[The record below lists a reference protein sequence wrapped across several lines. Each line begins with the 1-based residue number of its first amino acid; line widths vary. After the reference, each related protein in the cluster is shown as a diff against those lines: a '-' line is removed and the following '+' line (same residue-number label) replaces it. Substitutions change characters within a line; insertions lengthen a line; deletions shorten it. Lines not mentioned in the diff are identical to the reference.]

1 MNRHHGSSFTVKW
14 LKACA
19 VALQRYLGN
28 DRVASLRDIEPGLPL
43 PRVSR
48 GIPSIIPSAD
58 RSRIRRGDSK
68 TIQFWLTAFGLYR
81 VIVCPFVSKLQT
93 ITDAFSGSIS
103 YLARLESDVA
113 NSPIVNRFRLLPGW
127 DDWHRSLNIAPS
139 TVKFIQSSSPSNSIA
154 WHGLLLD
161 AYLIDKSQ
169 VSGAFYEYIRLI
181 KADVFKEKFS
191 EALSLID
198 RMSKKTTLDPTLFLS
213 FKNSWEGGI
222 GQLAFKEEAAGKL
235 RAFALVDVWT
245 QSLLHPLHQA
255 LFDLLRLIPNDA
267 TFDQDASVARS
278 VDKASHSGAAFSFDL
293 SAATDRLPLSLQAA
307 LLNKFLGNNL
317 GSLWAEILVGREYSI
332 PEKSRE
338 NYTINVD
345 TVRYAVGQPMGAL
358 SSWAMLAITHHFLV
372 QYASMK
378 CGRRGWELG
387 YEILGDDLV
396 IFDKELADSYLE
408 VVRGIGVEINLSKS
422 ISSPKLPVFEFAKRT
437 VTGSIHV
444 SGVSWVQFISEA
456 SIGSRVANIMYF
468 AARGQVRSNSVLMI
482 LLSRFGKFK
491 SATDL
496 NLPLLSLLGGL
507 FSRKQVS
514 LKDIITAMIDPHNEE
529 FDFTESPFSLPTQ
542 SLLTATKGLLN
553 RSSDSLDLPNRNVE
567 LFEELEADIT
577 ASVLLQALAIAKA
590 LENDWDRITESFKS
604 NTRYIVRGWGE
615 EGVDDPEL
623 AFSSFMEEV
632 VWDSVNPELS
642 SRLENLISP
651 PGVCGGYAYKLVRDD
666 NPAAKAILLNDRILV
681 SALDGWVLDLIMDGS
696 DLDISDLVDS
706 VESVAYNHAKYCNF
720 PLDDAIQLL
729 DDIQN
734 VRRRFDLVDP
744 SREELAP
751 LGSVSPGQVF
761 TWLARSQ
768 ELMSRKGYLVERLEA
783 VNL

>member
-1 MNRHHGSSFTVKW
+1 MNRHHGPSFTVKW

-48 GIPSIIPSAD
+48 GIPSIIPAVD
-58 RSRIRRGDSK
+58 RSRIRRGDPK
-68 TIQFWLTAFGLYR
+68 TVQFWLTAFGLYR

-93 ITDAFSGSIS
+93 ITDAFSGSVS
-103 YLARLESDVA
+103 YLARLESDIA

-161 AYLIDKSQ
+161 AYLINKSQ
-169 VSGAFYEYIRLI
+169 VSEAFHEYIRLV
-181 KADVFKEKFS
+181 KADTFGEKFS

-213 FKNSWEGGI
+213 SKNSWEGGV

-278 VDKASHSGAAFSFDL
+278 VDKATRSGAAFSFDL
-293 SAATDRLPLSLQAA
+293 SAATDRLPLSLQAS

-317 GSLWAEILVGREYSI
+317 GTLWAEILVGRSYSV
-332 PEKSRE
+332 PGKSRDQYKIE
-338 NYTINVD
+338 VD
-345 TVRYAVGQPMGAL
+345 DVRYAVGQPMGAL

-378 CGRRGWELG
+378 CGRRGWELN

-408 VVRGIGVEINLSKS
+408 VVRGIGVEINISKS
-422 ISSPKLPVFEFAKRT
+422 ISSPRLPVFEFAKRT

-444 SGVSWVQFISEA
+444 SGISWLQFISEA
-456 SIGSRVANIMYF
+456 SMGSRVANIMYF
-468 AARGQVRSNSVLMI
+468 ASRGQVRSNSVLMT
-482 LLSRFGKFK
+482 LLSRFGRFK
-491 SATDL
+491 SVSDL

-514 LKDIITAMIDPHNEE
+514 LRDIITAMIDPHNEE
-529 FDFTESPFSLPTQ
+529 FDFTESPFSLPSQ
-542 SLLTATKGLLN
+542 SLLTATRGLLN
-553 RSSDSLDLPNRNVE
+553 RSSSTLDLPNRNDE

-577 ASVLLQALAIAKA
+577 ASVLLQALAIAKT
-590 LENDWDRITESFKS
+590 LENEWDRITESFKS
-604 NTRYIVRGWGE
+604 NTRYIVRGWGG

-623 AFSSFMEEV
+623 QFSSFIEEV

-642 SRLENLISP
+642 SRLQKLISP
-651 PGVCGGYAYKLVRDD
+651 PGVCGGYAYKLIKED

-768 ELMSRKGYLVERLEA
+768 ELMSRKGYLVERIEA
-783 VNL
+783 VNI